1 MPSNPP
7 TVIDLDAEVTDICGL
22 ILADAGLF
30 LRALDEV
37 DPTKPITPVVR
48 RGLRKGALAVSWTLL
63 DPSKLQDADL
73 VGMSGF
79 ALQRVK
85 DEAEL
90 YSFQQCLAGWYRVTQ
105 KEQEALSSAVVSSGW
120 RLDQKRGVK
129 DRVSELKVICDEPYR
144 EPTDPTVVANRSD
157 DMDGHRNPFGDR
169 CHPYPGCYRWGGWEW

>member
-7 TVIDLDAEVTDICGL
+7 TVADLEAAVVELCGL
-22 ILADAGLF
+22 VLADAGLF
-30 LRALDEV
+30 LRALDGG

-48 RGLRKGALAVSWTLL
+48 AGLVKGALAVGWTLL
-63 DPSKLQDADL
+63 DPTRIQDADL

-79 ALQRVK
+79 AIDRVT

-90 YSFQQCLAGWYRVTQ
+90 FSLQQCLLGWWRVTQ
-105 KEQEALSSAVVSSGW
+105 KEQEPLSSAVVASGW

-129 DRVSELKVICDEPYR
+129 DRVSELKAICDEPYR

-157 DMDGHRNPFGDR
+157 DLNPGR
-169 CHPYPGCYRWGGWEW
+169 YPSGRDCGYPSPWGWGESWR